1 MTNHFND
8 LEEEINRGMRG
19 MNGGVPMGFDRLNK
33 YIGIRKRIYS
43 VVFGATGSGKS
54 AFVHSAYILN
64 PFDWWHVNKH
74 KSSVKV
80 KVMLFSMERS
90 KVYTK
95 AKWLSRKIFLSE
107 GILIP
112 IQKLLGW
119 WDIKM
124 TKDEHD
130 LVMQYSDYI
139 NELCEFCDIIEG
151 GQNPTGIYK
160 YMKSY
165 ATANGKFEETGEFS
179 KVYIPNN
186 ESEIVIPIV
195 DHYGLTKEERGMTK
209 KQAIDKVS
217 EYFQWSRDHLG
228 YSPVGVSQL
237 NREMSGFMN
246 KKIESFEPTLDH
258 IKESGRPAEDADCVI
273 SMFQP
278 SRYKTE
284 DYSYDVSKFIDP
296 NTGGDFFRS
305 VKVLKNSYGEAD
317 VRIGMGFHGATGMFK
332 ELPKKKDMEN
342 FDYDYLFNGIY
353 YLEKQ

>member
-1 MTNHFND
+1 MIDHFSD
-8 LEEEINRGMRG
+8 LQEEINRGIEG
-19 MNGGVPMGFDRLNK
+19 LNSGVPMGFNRLNK

-64 PFDWWHVNKH
+64 PFDWWYANKDDANIR
-74 KSSVKV
+74 V

-95 AKWLSRKIFLSE
+95 AKWLSRKIFLNE
-107 GILIP
+107 GVLIP

-119 WDIKM
+119 WETKM

-130 LVMQYSDYI
+130 LVMMYSDYI

-160 YMKSY
+160 YMKNY
-165 ATANGKFEETGEFS
+165 AHENGRFEDIDEFT
-179 KVYIPNN
+179 KVYIPNHPN
-186 ESEIVIPIV
+186 EIVIPIV
-195 DHYGLTKEERGMTK
+195 DHYGLTKMERGMSK
-209 KQAIDKVS
+209 KEAIDKVS
-217 EYFQWSRDHLG
+217 EYFQWSRDQLG

-237 NREMSGFMN
+237 NRELSGFMT

-278 SRYKTE
+278 SRYKT
-284 DYSYDVSKFIDP
+284 DDVAYNVEKFIDP
-296 NTGGDFFRS
+296 NSGGDYFRS
-305 VKVLKNSYGEAD
+305 VKILKNSYGEAD
-317 VRIGMGFHGATGMFK
+317 LRIGMAFQGATGMFK
-332 ELPKKKDMEN
+332 ELPRRKDMEG
-342 FDYDYLFNGIY
+342 FDYNSLFNNSY
-353 YLEKQ
+353 FLE